1 MNFMWD
7 MAIRAG
13 EQGRPEQELFFCQ
26 AKEYSPFFEPAFP
39 CLNETKVETGRIELN
54 LLYRFADIFQDI
66 LAWEGEDR
74 ETGAYARFRE
84 FFIDAVLHAILYTDL
99 RDGLTR
105 REVSIRKI
113 QEELLDG
120 SFFRGAAGDFAGM
133 DAGEQYRLASLVLSQ
148 METGSSLGMFRR
160 ALKILY
166 PKCLLYQFREDG
178 KKLILYIGM
187 EGTET
192 EKSRFRFVETMFL
205 PVGYELKVFWK
216 YHFGIVGIEG
226 TMRLGETA
234 LYE

>member
-39 CLNETKVETGRIELN
+39 CLNETK
-54 LLYRFADIFQDI
+54 
-66 LAWEGEDR
+66 
-74 ETGAYARFRE
+74 ARRYCSP
-84 FFIDAVLHAILYTDL
+84 A
-99 RDGLTR
+99 
-105 REVSIRKI
+105 SIPAK
-113 QEELLDG
+113 
-120 SFFRGAAGDFAGM
+120 SPAAP
-133 DAGEQYRLASLVLSQ
+133 R
-148 METGSSLGMFRR
+148 
-160 ALKILY
+160 
-166 PKCLLYQFREDG
+166 
-178 KKLILYIGM
+178 KKLPSKSSSCIFLIETSLLVRPSLKSVYKMACIYIGM

>member
-39 CLNETKVETGRIELN
+39 CLNETKVENGRIELN

-74 ETGAYARFRE
+74 ETGAYAQFRE

-105 REVSIRKI
+105 RTFGWK
-113 QEELLDG
+113 LLSGSGRGFCRDG
-120 SFFRGAAGDFAGM
+120 RRGT
-133 DAGEQYRLASLVLSQ
+133 V
-148 METGSSLGMFRR
+148 
-160 ALKILY
+160 
-166 PKCLLYQFREDG
+166 P
-178 KKLILYIGM
+178 
-187 EGTET
+187 
-192 EKSRFRFVETMFL
+192 
-205 PVGYELKVFWK
+205 P
-216 YHFGIVGIEG
+216 GISGIEPDG
-226 TMRLGETA
+226 DRIVPGYVSKSLKDSLSKVSVISIQRGREKA
-234 LYE
+234 DSLHWHGRDRDRKKPVPICGNHVSAYRV